1 MDRDHSRP
9 SRADSHKRK
18 QGSRKAHTTSWHRPH
33 SHPTPYL
40 SREQKVGTV
49 ARAAVTK
56 VNDVN
61 QEYRITER
69 VGTALLSGLNYLSTT
84 SSNYLQSR
92 AQADGSAAAPTS
104 APPTVATQPSS

>member
-1 MDRDHSRP
+1 M
-9 SRADSHKRK
+9 
-18 QGSRKAHTTSWHRPH
+18 
-33 SHPTPYL
+33 
-40 SREQKVGTV
+40 
-49 ARAAVTK
+49 TK